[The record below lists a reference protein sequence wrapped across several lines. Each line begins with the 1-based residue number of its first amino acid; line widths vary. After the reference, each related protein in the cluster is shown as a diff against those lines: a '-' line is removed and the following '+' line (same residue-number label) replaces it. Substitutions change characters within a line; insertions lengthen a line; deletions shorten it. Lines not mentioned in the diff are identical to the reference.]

1 MFLLEPNHFMPFSVN
16 DEFEGPQMHLIAN
29 LSMMFQ
35 EVPMPQ
41 RVQAARDAGFAGVE
55 IQFPE
60 TGALEEIKAASLRCD
75 MPVTLINVPRGTG
88 DAVGLACLPDQEDAY
103 HAAVAIC
110 RANARALGVQKINV
124 LSGRPAKG
132 TPHADSLATLERN
145 LIYTAEVMADIDVQV
160 MLEPVN
166 RVDVPGFFV
175 SGLDEG
181 LAVLHA
187 VDHPNL
193 ALQFDLYHMALT
205 EPDLPAAIRR
215 AGARIG
221 HVQFA
226 DTRGRHEPGTG
237 TINFAA
243 AFEALRDTGYD
254 GAVSAEYIPLK
265 TTAEGL
271 GWIKDFKRMLT

>member
-1 MFLLEPNHFMPFSVN
+1 MR
-16 DEFEGPQMHLIAN
+16 LIAN

-35 EVPMPQ
+35 ETALPA
-41 RVQAARDAGFAGVE
+41 RVQAARDAGFSGVE

-60 TGALEEIKAASLRCD
+60 AAELDAIKTASTHCD
-75 MPVTLINVPRGTG
+75 MPVTLINVPRGAG

-103 HAAVAIC
+103 RAAVATC
-110 RANARALGVQKINV
+110 RSNAIALGVQKINV

-132 TPHADSLATLERN
+132 TPHADSLAMLKRN
-145 LIYTAEVMADIDVQV
+145 LIHTADVMAEIGVQV

-166 RVDVPGFFV
+166 RIDVPGFFV
-175 SGLDEG
+175 SGLAEG
-181 LAVLHA
+181 LAVLDA

-205 EPDLPAAIRR
+205 EPDLPAAIRL

-226 DTRGRHEPGTG
+226 DTPGRYEPGTG
-237 TINFAA
+237 TIDFAA
-243 AFEALRDTGYD
+243 AFSALRETGYD
-254 GAVSAEYIPLK
+254 GAVSAEYTPK
-265 TTAEGL
+265 NTTAEGL
-271 GWIKDFKRMLT
+271 GWIEDFKRMLT